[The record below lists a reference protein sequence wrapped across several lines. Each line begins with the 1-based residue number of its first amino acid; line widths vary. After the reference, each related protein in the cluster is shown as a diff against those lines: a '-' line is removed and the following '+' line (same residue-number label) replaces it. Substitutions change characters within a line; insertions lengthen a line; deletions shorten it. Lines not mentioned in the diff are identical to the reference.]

1 MAPLAGSL
9 EEARERYESTKKA
22 LRAGIT
28 KKRNIDRTLTDLES
42 QIFLFEG
49 SYLASTS
56 ASGGNI
62 VKGFDSYLKATG
74 AGSSSAAAA
83 AALSADGAD
92 VAIEDR
98 TFSLSSATYQ
108 RSLELKANEAASGG
122 HGNDREDSP
131 AVAQGSQGQSQS
143 QGGGGADDKK
153 DGLSKK
159 ERKEKKRK
167 EREAQALA
175 LQSQSQQGQ
184 SQSHSQGGAPPS
196 KKKKRDE
203 GD

>member
-83 AALSADGAD
+83 ALSADGAD

-131 AVAQGSQGQSQS
+131 AVTQGSQGQSQS

>member
-74 AGSSSAAAA
+74 AGSSSSAAAA

-131 AVAQGSQGQSQS
+131 TVTQGSQGQNQS
-143 QGGGGADDKK
+143 QGGGGGGGGAEDKK

-159 ERKEKKRK
+159 ETSWRRT
-167 EREAQALA
+167 
-175 LQSQSQQGQ
+175 
-184 SQSHSQGGAPPS
+184 
-196 KKKKRDE
+196 
-203 GD
+203 